1 MKKKRE
7 TMKER
12 GVKRVGERDRERKK
26 KRTIR
31 EKKEEIER
39 ARARDGKQ
47 ILKCEA
53 KRKVRIDK

>member
-47 ILKCEA
+47 I
-53 KRKVRIDK
+53 